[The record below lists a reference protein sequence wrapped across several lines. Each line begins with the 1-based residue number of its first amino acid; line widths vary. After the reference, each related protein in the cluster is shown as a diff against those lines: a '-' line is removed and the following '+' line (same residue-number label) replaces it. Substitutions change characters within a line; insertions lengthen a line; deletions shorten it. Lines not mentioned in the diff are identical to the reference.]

1 MKNISD
7 IFQNRPSS
15 KPEQSGD
22 IRSERDEQIER
33 FYQRRCINVRDA
45 KTKKLRLASRGELA
59 LILKDCPTEDLH
71 AFYRQCEAARSFPR
85 WFWYSVKRKKQ
96 APQQCQNGAKD

>member
-1 MKNISD
+1 MKEISD
-7 IFQNRPSS
+7 IFRERGPS
-15 KPEQSGD
+15 KRDASGT

-33 FYQRRCINVRDA
+33 FYQRGSIKVRDT

-85 WFWYSVKRKKQ
+85 WFWYSIKRK
-96 APQQCQNGAKD
+96 